1 MRFGS
6 CLAAVPQGVA
16 ASACCWARVAS
27 IAAMLPVRPAS
38 RKEEGTL
45 LYWRTSMAIKSET
58 ECLSLSNAAT
68 APVTSLSGT
77 HVTCDLSELRDF
89 RGRWAVRRMWIYGSA
104 TRDDFGEGSDIDV
117 LCDFGSDSLWFYEN
131 SPGSKIDYRLEC
143 RAELSDILGRT
154 ADILSTV
161 DLQAE
166 RNHLKR
172 EHILEQAVSVHEL

>member
-1 MRFGS
+1 M
-6 CLAAVPQGVA
+6 
-16 ASACCWARVAS
+16 
-27 IAAMLPVRPAS
+27 
-38 RKEEGTL
+38 

-58 ECLSLSNAAT
+58 ECLSLSDAAT
-68 APVTSLSGT
+68 APATSLSGT
-77 HVTCDLSELRDF
+77 HARCDLAELRDF
-89 RGRWAVRRMWIYGSA
+89 GGRWAVRRMWIYGSA
-104 TRDDFGEGSDIDV
+104 ARDDFGEGSDIDE

-143 RAELSDILGRT
+143 RAELSDIFGRT

-172 EHILEQAVSVHEL
+172 EHILEQAVSVHEYGNRHILLCRKLARP

>member
-1 MRFGS
+1 
-6 CLAAVPQGVA
+6 
-16 ASACCWARVAS
+16 
-27 IAAMLPVRPAS
+27 
-38 RKEEGTL
+38 
-45 LYWRTSMAIKSET
+45 MAIKSET

-77 HVTCDLSELRDF
+77 HVSCDLSELRDF

-117 LCDFGSDSLWFYEN
+117 LCDFESDSLWFYEN
-131 SPGSKIDYRLEC
+131 LPGSKIDYRLEC

-172 EHILEQAVSVHEL
+172 EHILEQAILVDEAQTDSECGTR

>member
-1 MRFGS
+1 
-6 CLAAVPQGVA
+6 
-16 ASACCWARVAS
+16 
-27 IAAMLPVRPAS
+27 
-38 RKEEGTL
+38 
-45 LYWRTSMAIKSET
+45 MAIKSET
-58 ECLSLSNAAT
+58 ECLPLSNAAT
-68 APVTSLSGT
+68 DPVKSLSGT
-77 HVTCDLSELRDF
+77 HASCDLAELRDF

-104 TRDDFGEGSDIDV
+104 ARDDFGEGSDIDV
-117 LCDFGSDSLWFYEN
+117 LCDFESDSLWFYEN

-172 EHILEQAVSVHEL
+172 EHIQEQAILVDEAQTDSECGTG